1 MTTNKVGN
9 LNYDPEKILG
19 RGSIS
24 TVFAGFLDS
33 DNKDISSYGIY
44 KKVPVKVAAKRFQ
57 NTDIERTSVQKELE
71 LMQKANNHP
80 NILSYICY
88 EENND
93 FL

>member
-1 MTTNKVGN
+1 MTSNKVGN

-44 KKVPVKVAAKRFQ
+44 KRVPIKVAAKRFQ
-57 NTDIERTSVQKELE
+57 NTDIERASVRQEME

-80 NILSYICY
+80 NILSYIRY